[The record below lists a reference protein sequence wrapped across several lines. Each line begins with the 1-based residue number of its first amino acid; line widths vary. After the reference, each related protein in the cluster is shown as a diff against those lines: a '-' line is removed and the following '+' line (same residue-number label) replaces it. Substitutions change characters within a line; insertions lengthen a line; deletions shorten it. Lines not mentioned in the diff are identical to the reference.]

1 MKKGYVVR
9 PLVLVFALAATLQA
23 ADRGEVVDRVI
34 AVVEDKAVLQSE
46 LELEY
51 RNRLMQMQRTALT
64 DAEDEQL
71 RKELLEALVSDLLLG
86 VHAEKVGITVS
97 DEEVYEEV
105 EKRLDEGR
113 RMLGGEEAF
122 TKQLEREG
130 LTVEQLRGL
139 WNEKIKTRMLSE
151 RLMYT
156 EVMRDVSVTEAD
168 VRVYYNEHLAEI
180 PTRPATV
187 TVSQILL
194 LPSASGPIVEEAKGR
209 IEEIEKKLL
218 AGADF
223 SELAKEFSEGP
234 SAKNGGSIG
243 YVRLED
249 LNAPQFEAAV
259 RQLTVGETSGPVLTE
274 FGYHLIKLEDVRGE
288 EVLVRHILLTVQ
300 GQDEDWERTA
310 LLADSIRTQ
319 LLHGADFAG
328 MAERYSSDHKTKESG
343 GYVGEVV
350 LGNLPEHFREAV
362 QGVEVGGITPV
373 IREERGFRIVKVM
386 GRAQEREYT
395 FEEAREELKGLIE
408 RQKTQERMTDYIEAL
423 KEKYYVEIKGE
434 S

>member
-1 MKKGYVVR
+1 MKKATVALA
-9 PLVLVFALAATLQA
+9 LVLVLLQAARVSA

-46 LELEY
+46 LEMEY

-64 DAEDEQL
+64 DEEDVKL
-71 RKELLEALVSDLLLG
+71 RAELLEALVSDLLLS
-86 VHAEKVGITVS
+86 VHAEKVGITVT
-97 DEEVYEEV
+97 DEEVFEEV
-105 EKRLDEGR
+105 ERRLEEGR
-113 RMLGGEEAF
+113 RMLGGEDAF
-122 TKQLEREG
+122 EQQLEREG
-130 LTVEQLRGL
+130 LTVEQLRSL
-139 WNEKIKTRMLSE
+139 WNEKVKTRMLSE

-156 EVMRDVSVTEAD
+156 EVMKDVSVTEAE
-168 VRVYYNEHLAEI
+168 VRTYYGEHLNEI
-180 PTRPATV
+180 PRRPATV

-194 LPSASGPIVEEAKGR
+194 LPEASGPVVEEARGR
-209 IEEIEKKLL
+209 IEEIERKLL

-223 SELAKEFSEGP
+223 SELAVEFSEGP

-259 RQLTVGETSGPVLTE
+259 RELTVGETSGPVLTE

-288 EVLVRHILLTVQ
+288 EVLVRHILILVE
-300 GQDEDWERTA
+300 GRDEDWEATA
-310 LLADSIRTQ
+310 RLADSIRTR
-319 LLHGADFAG
+319 LVEGEDFAG

-343 GYVGEVV
+343 GFVGEIV
-350 LGNLPEHFREAV
+350 LENLPEHFGEAIRD
-362 QGVEVGGITPV
+362 VEMGGIAPV

-386 GRAQEREYT
+386 DRAEAREYT

-408 RQKTQERMTDYIEAL
+408 RQKLQGRMTDYVEGL

>member
-1 MKKGYVVR
+1 MR
-9 PLVLVFALAATLQA
+9 REIIVLAIILALARAAPVTA
-23 ADRGEVVDRVI
+23 ADKGEIVDRVI

-46 LELEY
+46 LEMEY

-64 DAEDEQL
+64 DEEDRQL
-71 RKELLEALVSDLLLG
+71 REELLDALVSDLLFS
-86 VHAEKVGITVS
+86 VHAEKVGITVT
-97 DEEVYEEV
+97 DEEIFEEV
-105 EKRLDEGR
+105 ERRLDEGK

-122 TKQLEREG
+122 AKQLEREG
-130 LTVEQLRGL
+130 LTVEQLRSL
-139 WNEKIKTRMLSE
+139 WNDKVKTRMLSE
-151 RLMYT
+151 RLMYS
-156 EVMRDVSVTEAD
+156 EVMKDVSVTEAE
-168 VRVYYNEHLAEI
+168 VRAYYGEHLQEI
-180 PTRPATV
+180 PKRPATV
-187 TVSQILL
+187 SVSQILL
-194 LPSASGPIVEEAKGR
+194 LPSASGPVVDEARGK

-223 SELAKEFSEGP
+223 SDLAVEFSEGP

-259 RQLTVGETSGPVLTE
+259 RELTVGETSGPVLTE

-288 EVLVRHILLTVQ
+288 EVLVRHILITVE
-300 GQDEDWERTA
+300 GREEDWEATA
-310 LLADSIRTQ
+310 RLADSIRTR
-319 LLHGADFAG
+319 LVEGEDFAG

-343 GYVGEVV
+343 GFVGEVV
-350 LGNLPEHFREAV
+350 LANLPEHFREAV
-362 QGVEVGGITPV
+362 KDIEIGGVAPV
-373 IREERGFRIVKVM
+373 VREERGFRIVKVM
-386 GRAQEREYT
+386 DRTQEREYT

-408 RQKTQERMTDYIEAL
+408 RQKLQGKMTDYLDSL

>member
-1 MKKGYVVR
+1 MMKGCLIR
-9 PLVLVFALAATLQA
+9 ILVLVFVLTAPLRA
-23 ADRGEVVDRVI
+23 ADRGEIVDRVI

-46 LELEY
+46 IEMEY

-64 DAEDEQL
+64 DEEDRQL
-71 RKELLEALVSDLLLG
+71 RKELLEALVSDLLLS

-105 EKRLDEGR
+105 EKRIDEGR

-122 TKQLEREG
+122 VKQLEREG
-130 LTVEQLRGL
+130 LTVEQLRSI
-139 WNEKIKTRMLSE
+139 WNEKIRTRMLSE
-151 RLMYT
+151 RLMYS
-156 EVMRDVSVTEAD
+156 EVMRDVSITEAD
-168 VRVYYNEHLAEI
+168 VRAYYEEHLAEI

-187 TVSQILL
+187 SVSQILL
-194 LPSASGPIVEEAKGR
+194 LPSASGPIVDEARRR
-209 IEEIEKKLL
+209 IEEVEEKLL

-223 SELAKEFSEGP
+223 SELAREFSEGP

-259 RQLTVGETSGPVLTE
+259 RQLMVGETSGPVLTE

-288 EVLVRHILLTVQ
+288 EVLVRHILITVQ
-300 GQDEDWERTA
+300 GQDDDWERTA
-310 LLADSIRTQ
+310 SLADSIRTR
-319 LLHGADFAG
+319 LIDGADFAE
-328 MAERYSSDHKTKESG
+328 MAERYSSDHKTKKNG

-350 LGNLPEHFREAV
+350 VDNLPEHFREAV
-362 QGVEVGGITPV
+362 REVEVGGISPV

-386 GRAQEREYT
+386 GRAQQREYT

-408 RQKTQERMTDYIEAL
+408 RQKLQERMSDYIEAL

>member
-1 MKKGYVVR
+1 MKKVTVILLLVMFLAPAV
-9 PLVLVFALAATLQA
+9 PLRAAE
-23 ADRGEVVDRVI
+23 RGEVVDRVI

-46 LELEY
+46 LEMEY

-64 DAEDEQL
+64 ETEDAQL
-71 RKELLEALVSDLLLG
+71 REELLDALVSDLLLS
-86 VHAEKVGITVS
+86 VHAEKVGISIS

-122 TKQLEREG
+122 IKQLEREG
-130 LTVEQLRGL
+130 LTVEQLRTL
-139 WNEKIKTRMLSE
+139 WNEKIKTRMMSE
-151 RLMYT
+151 RLMYS
-156 EVMRDVSVTEAD
+156 EVMKDVTVTEAE
-168 VRVYYNEHLAEI
+168 VRTYYGEHLSEI
-180 PTRPATV
+180 PKRPATV
-187 TVSQILL
+187 SVSQILL
-194 LPSASGPIVEEAKGR
+194 LPSASGPAVEEARSR

-223 SELAKEFSEGP
+223 SELASEFSEGP

-243 YVRLED
+243 YVKLGD

-288 EVLVRHILLTVQ
+288 EVLVRHILITVQ
-300 GQDEDWERTA
+300 GREEDWETVER
-310 LLADSIRTQ
+310 LADSIRTR
-319 LLHGADFAG
+319 LVDGADFAE
-328 MAERYSSDHKTKESG
+328 MAERYSGDHKTKESG

-350 LGNLPEHFREAV
+350 LNNLPEHFREAV
-362 QGVEVGGITPV
+362 RDVETGGITPV
-373 IREERGFRIVKVM
+373 IREERGFRIVKVLD
-386 GRAQEREYT
+386 RAPEREYT

-408 RQKTQERMTDYIEAL
+408 RQKLQDRMTDYIDGL
-423 KEKYYVEIKGE
+423 KQKYYVEIKGE

>member
-1 MKKGYVVR
+1 MLS
-9 PLVLVFALAATLQA
+9 PVLFLALALPLHA
-23 ADRGEVVDRVI
+23 AERGEVVDRVI

-46 LELEY
+46 LEMEY

-64 DAEDEQL
+64 EAEDKQL
-71 RKELLEALVSDLLLG
+71 REELFDVLVSDLLLS
-86 VHAEKVGITVS
+86 VHAEKVGISIS

-113 RMLGGEEAF
+113 RMLGGEDAF
-122 TKQLEREG
+122 AKQLEREG

-151 RLMYT
+151 RLMYS
-156 EVMRDVSVTEAD
+156 EVMKDVSVTEAE
-168 VRVYYNEHLAEI
+168 VRTYYGEHLSEI
-180 PTRPATV
+180 PKRPATV
-187 TVSQILL
+187 SVRQILL
-194 LPSASGPIVEEAKGR
+194 LPSASGPVVEEARRR
-209 IEEIEKKLL
+209 IEEVQEKLL
-218 AGADF
+218 AGGDF
-223 SELAKEFSEGP
+223 SELASEFSEGP

-259 RQLTVGETSGPVLTE
+259 RQLTAGETSGPVMTE

-288 EVLVRHILLTVQ
+288 EVLVRHILITVQ
-300 GQDEDWERTA
+300 GRDEDREATA
-310 LLADSIRTQ
+310 QLADSIHAR
-319 LLHGADFAG
+319 LADGADFSE

-343 GYVGEVV
+343 GFVGEVV
-350 LGNLPEHFREAV
+350 LANLPEHFREAV
-362 QGVEVGGITPV
+362 LDVEAGGIAPV
-373 IREERGFRIVKVM
+373 IREERGFRIVKVLD
-386 GRAQEREYT
+386 RAEEREYT

-408 RQKTQERMTDYIEAL
+408 RRKLQERMADYIDGL
-423 KEKYYVEIKGE
+423 KEKYFVEIKGE

>member
-1 MKKGYVVR
+1 MLI
-9 PLVLVFALAATLQA
+9 LVLFLLAAAPLQA
-23 ADRGEVVDRVI
+23 VERGEVVDRVI

-46 LELEY
+46 LEIEY
-51 RNRLMQMQRTALT
+51 RNRLMQMERTALT
-64 DAEDEQL
+64 EEEDRQL
-71 RKELLEALVSDLLLG
+71 REELLDALVSDLLLS
-86 VHAEKVGITVS
+86 VHAEKAGISIS

-105 EKRLDEGR
+105 ERRLDEGR
-113 RMLGGEEAF
+113 RMLGGEDAF
-122 TKQLEREG
+122 AKQLEREG

-151 RLMYT
+151 RLMYS
-156 EVMRDVSVTEAD
+156 EVMKDVSVTEAE
-168 VRVYYNEHLAEI
+168 VRAYYGEHLSEI
-180 PTRPATV
+180 PKRPATV
-187 TVSQILL
+187 SVSQILL
-194 LPSASGPIVEEAKGR
+194 LPSASGPVVEEARRR
-209 IEEIEKKLL
+209 IEEIQGKLV
-218 AGADF
+218 AGGDF
-223 SELAKEFSEGP
+223 SELASEFSEGP

-259 RQLTVGETSGPVLTE
+259 RQLTVGEPSGPVLTE

-288 EVLVRHILLTVQ
+288 EVLVRHILIAVQ
-300 GQDEDWERTA
+300 GREEDWEATGQ
-310 LLADSIRTQ
+310 LADSIQAR
-319 LLHGADFAG
+319 LAEGADFAE

-350 LGNLPEHFREAV
+350 LANLPEHFREAV
-362 QGVEVGGITPV
+362 GDVEVGGIAPV
-373 IREERGFRIVKVM
+373 LQEERGFRIVKVQ

-408 RQKTQERMTDYIEAL
+408 RQKLQDRMTDYIDDL
-423 KEKYYVEIKGE
+423 KDKYYVEIKGE

>member
-1 MKKGYVVR
+1 MIKGYVIQA
-9 PLVLVFALAATLQA
+9 LVLGFALTATLHA
-23 ADRGEVVDRVI
+23 ADRGEVVDRVV

-46 LELEY
+46 IELEY

-64 DAEDEQL
+64 DEEDSQL
-71 RKELLEALVSDLLLG
+71 REELLEALVSDLLLS

-105 EKRLDEGR
+105 EKRVDEGR
-113 RMLGGEEAF
+113 RMLGGEDAF
-122 TKQLEREG
+122 VKQLEREG
-130 LTVEQLRGL
+130 LTVEQLRSI

-151 RLMYT
+151 RLMYS

-168 VRVYYNEHLAEI
+168 VRAYYNEHQAEI

-187 TVSQILL
+187 SVSQILF
-194 LPSASGPIVEEAKGR
+194 LPSASGPIVEEAKRR
-209 IEEIEKKLL
+209 IEEIEEKLL

-223 SELAKEFSEGP
+223 SDLAREFSEGP

-259 RQLTVGETSGPVLTE
+259 RQLMVGETSGPVLTE
-274 FGYHLIKLEDVRGE
+274 FGYHLIKLEDVRGD
-288 EVLVRHILLTVQ
+288 EVLVRHILITVQ

-319 LLHGADFAG
+319 LINGADFAE
-328 MAERYSSDHKTKESG
+328 MAERYSSDHKTKESE

-350 LGNLPEHFREAV
+350 VDNLPEHFRESV
-362 QGVEVGGITPV
+362 RDVEVGGIAPV

-408 RQKTQERMTDYIEAL
+408 RQKLQERMTDYIEAL